1 MHSDPVI
8 VYIFMVASIL
18 LAGIIPELRTRSVIM
33 CKEHEEKEAVEKPY
47 GEPEQQ
53 NLWPLSC

>member
-1 MHSDPVI
+1 
-8 VYIFMVASIL
+8 MVASIL
-18 LAGIIPELRTRSVIM
+18 LAGIIPELWTRSVIT
-33 CKEHEEKEAVEKPY
+33 CKEHEEKEAMEKPY